1 MKKPKTGWA
10 YYQTIEACTPEE
22 AKSKVIAENSDIQ
35 NYKLAV
41 YPKRWLYPLIS
52 APVSLDTGLMYRNVW
67 WPLRIAQRAT
77 RAGFDSLGSDLHT
90 DTEPV

>member
-22 AKSKVIAENSDIQ
+22 AKSKVIAENSAIQ

-41 YPKRWLYPLIS
+41 YPKR
-52 APVSLDTGLMYRNVW
+52 
-67 WPLRIAQRAT
+67 
-77 RAGFDSLGSDLHT
+77 
-90 DTEPV
+90 